1 MDHRKKS
8 EATTTT
14 RVIDVHESSFD
25 QEKKAQQV
33 ARQVRRR
40 PQTRQEAESEGSQL
54 EDGFDINKTF
64 KSIAEYK
71 ECITTERRFRPD
83 KKCEGSQTERV
94 EGRKLSNGDPLQ

>member
-8 EATTTT
+8 EITTTT

-40 PQTRQEAESEGSQL
+40 PQTR
-54 EDGFDINKTF
+54 
-64 KSIAEYK
+64 
-71 ECITTERRFRPD
+71 
-83 KKCEGSQTERV
+83 
-94 EGRKLSNGDPLQ
+94 